1 MLNIQYNTHE
11 QWNRAS
17 VDAHIGSKEIEARY
31 FSPTEKNQEFVCI
44 SCWEPDSKEK
54 VQVFIAGEALD
65 VFIEK
70 MSVIC
75 ALRFKNKGDSCQ

>member
-1 MLNIQYNTHE
+1 MLNIKYESHDPFSKVV
-11 QWNRAS
+11 A
-17 VDAHIGSKEIEARY
+17 DAHIRSKEIEVRY
-31 FSPTEKNQEFVCI
+31 FSPSDSSEEFICV
-44 SCWEPDSKEK
+44 SYWDMDLKEK
-54 VQVFIAGEALD
+54 VNVFVASEALD

>member
-1 MLNIQYNTHE
+1 MLNIQYEAHH
-11 QWNRAS
+11 QFSRISA
-17 VDAHIGSKEIEARY
+17 DAHIRLKDIEVRY
-31 FSPTEKNQEFVCI
+31 FSPDHKREEFVCV
-44 SCWEPDSKEK
+44 SCWDMDAKEK